1 MDKQKEFILNYI
13 EGVLEDNDE
22 VLLDFY
28 EAFVNKD
35 IKLDMQIAI
44 SEKLEEFTI
53 NEIAR
58 ESIRFFDVKLALE
71 DFSEVK
77 DDTL

>member
-71 DFSEVK
+71 DFDEVENNG
-77 DDTL
+77 